1 MANMWHDI
9 GFAGQSSSSSFH
21 QRSFHESSSFYGVP
35 DEISFGDMMPEMND
49 HTPEA
54 NQIPISHE
62 HQPPMNDISGPM
74 QQFEQSCGT
83 TNHSAES
90 SSRTRRKILNPSVT
104 QEVARKRPLNHN
116 GHLLVEKSERICEA
130 VEEVRSVLSDK
141 ALRVQEQHGE
151 KIEELMKEV
160 QRLKKRQKV
169 DQLRLTGPS
178 EPLQLTGPSE
188 PLQLSRPSSSPSYS
202 PSSKPLQI
210 SGPSS
215 SSSSSFP
222 MDPSMYNMVPWVWVL
237 MNLGIQLRMLEVD
250 NMKVRIL
257 DELITQV
264 TILAMDYKRPDTI
277 ELFSFKRYWSE
288 SGPVNDTNTIKC
300 WKKKLMAFF
309 KSDFSKEV
317 TFDEIRGKTNLFIGR
332 PEYESF
338 GHGLDMKFLKS
349 AMELLRPITNRRNKE
364 YGVVANDWQKVIL
377 QPNLDNSLYQL
388 IGKPPTS
395 SQVVS
400 VSMTWEIKIVNN
412 S

>member
-1 MANMWHDI
+1 MWHDI

-35 DEISFGDMMPEMND
+35 DDISFGDMVPENQNEHQSLIMPEV
-49 HTPEA
+49 
-54 NQIPISHE
+54 SHE
-62 HQPPMNDISGPM
+62 HQPPMNDVSGPM
-74 QQFEQSCGT
+74 QQFEQIHP
-83 TNHSAES
+83 NHSSES
-90 SSRTRRKILNPSVT
+90 SGRTRRKILNPSVT
-104 QEVARKRPLNHN
+104 QEVARKRPPNN

-169 DQLRLTGPS
+169 FSSPDQLRLTEPSSFPS
-178 EPLQLTGPSE
+178 EPLQLTGSSE
-188 PLQLSRPSSSPSYS
+188 PLRLT
-202 PSSKPLQI
+202 
-210 SGPSS
+210 GPSS
-215 SSSSSFP
+215 SSSSPSSS

-250 NMKVRIL
+250 NMRVRIL

-300 WKKKLMAFF
+300 WKRKLVAFF

-317 TFDEIRGKTNLFIGR
+317 TFEEIRGKTNLFIGR
-332 PEYESF
+332 PEYELF